1 MLEDSINYIP
11 DQIKVSRYKSAK
23 MISSLM
29 KPSPKIKEIPKKRSH
44 SYDNINKKLENK
56 FSISKT
62 FPISESYSLISN
74 SHEDILHFNFKAQ
87 SNKNKNYKKYKTFD
101 HNEREPEIK
110 KICSSNLVNSSNKL
124 REEFLVENNQESEKN
139 IRIQIKRPNFLIKS
153 CFYNKNSDIYQSKIG
168 RSMSKKENFP
178 VFNFFREIDV
188 EPNMNLLK
196 KNYKLSSFRKPQIKK
211 KEKNNNID
219 KNILN
224 DELLNDNE
232 ELIKI
237 IKADSSD
244 DEKEVKSFHGDNF
257 DFANEIEKINK
268 LKDKEDTLNDS
279 ININKNNNSIYS
291 AQNFSEGLNNSNYLN
306 RSLNEDFVFKNH
318 SKIFK
323 SNNNN
328 LSMSFNNSM
337 IKAQEDKINNTI
349 YENNNI
355 IQDKNNENYNDEYS
369 NYINSSNFI
378 NNNKFGNYHGFEN
391 EINKQNFSYQNIN
404 NFINNNE
411 NNSTNINNKYQFQN
425 SINQNNDSH
434 LNLSNNYLNQN
445 NLQHPYINNTINYIF
460 QNNTNLFCNN
470 NNPFYLKNNINPNIP
485 YNYFPYQFNN
495 NNNQNFQNKLNPVIN
510 TNFLNNYN
518 NFYNQNNNIINYNNN
533 PRFNNYNNQP
543 HQNRP
548 YNKVEKN
555 NILNNYKDLS
565 KISNIELA
573 KISHILAKKKD
584 GSKFLENIIE
594 SNPSLASTL
603 FFPYSLAYFEEISN
617 NKYGNFYIKKIIK
630 YLNKDLLLKLIE
642 FINPLIIRLG
652 TNQYGSKIIEQLIKS
667 IKDDDNLVLSFI
679 QKILPNITL
688 LINDLN
694 GTHIIYKLIL
704 LKSKSKALVE
714 ENIMK
719 NIKSIYISREG
730 SNLLKKFFDI
740 INKECNN
747 TKDYKK
753 MIIFI
758 NVINNNLPLIITDQF
773 GNYLIRHIIHNL
785 NNSINDILY
794 QNIINNVVYY
804 SNQKYSSN
812 VVEHCLDNK
821 KFRDLIIEEFS
832 KQYIFNYIFLNEYGN
847 YVIQKV
853 LSIVDEDKRNIFF
866 NYIIQSSKQLKT
878 LPFGPKLISKLLINY
893 PKLSMYLMGMNL

>member
-74 SHEDILHFNFKAQ
+74 SHEDILHFNFMGQ

-139 IRIQIKRPNFLIKS
+139 IRIKIKRPNFLIKS

-196 KNYKLSSFRKPQIKK
+196 KNYKLSSFRKPQIKS

-219 KNILN
+219 NNILN

-328 LSMSFNNSM
+328 LSMSFNNSI
-337 IKAQEDKINNTI
+337 IKAQEDKINNAI

-369 NYINSSNFI
+369 NYINSSNLI
-378 NNNKFGNYHGFEN
+378 NNNNFGSYQGFEN

-404 NFINNNE
+404 NNFINNNE
-411 NNSTNINNKYQFQN
+411 NNPININNKFQFQN
-425 SINQNNDSH
+425 SINQNNDNH
-434 LNLSNNYLNQN
+434 LNVSNNFQGKTDCLDWNKTAEGYGLQAKRSSDVNNAQKLITSAQN
-445 NLQHPYINNTINYIF
+445 SNKQEYVLIQVPITIG
-460 QNNTNLFCNN
+460 
-470 NNPFYLKNNINPNIP
+470 KG
-485 YNYFPYQFNN
+485 
-495 NNNQNFQNKLNPVIN
+495 
-510 TNFLNNYN
+510 
-518 NFYNQNNNIINYNNN
+518 
-533 PRFNNYNNQP
+533 
-543 HQNRP
+543 
-548 YNKVEKN
+548 
-555 NILNNYKDLS
+555 DG
-565 KISNIELA
+565 
-573 KISHILAKKKD
+573 KKD
-584 GSKFLENIIE
+584 IDHWVGHSGKTITKKGEVWIE
-594 SNPSLASTL
+594 IVPTSDNDAYRDQKNSNW
-603 FFPYSLAYFEEISN
+603 
-617 NKYGNFYIKKIIK
+617 IKKNGKMYVKESAIK
-630 YLNKDLLLKLIE
+630 GAVVVKNK
-642 FINPLIIRLG
+642 
-652 TNQYGSKIIEQLIKS
+652 
-667 IKDDDNLVLSFI
+667 
-679 QKILPNITL
+679 
-688 LINDLN
+688 
-694 GTHIIYKLIL
+694 
-704 LKSKSKALVE
+704 
-714 ENIMK
+714 
-719 NIKSIYISREG
+719 
-730 SNLLKKFFDI
+730 
-740 INKECNN
+740 
-747 TKDYKK
+747 
-753 MIIFI
+753 
-758 NVINNNLPLIITDQF
+758 
-773 GNYLIRHIIHNL
+773 
-785 NNSINDILY
+785 
-794 QNIINNVVYY
+794 
-804 SNQKYSSN
+804 
-812 VVEHCLDNK
+812 
-821 KFRDLIIEEFS
+821 
-832 KQYIFNYIFLNEYGN
+832 
-847 YVIQKV
+847 
-853 LSIVDEDKRNIFF
+853 
-866 NYIIQSSKQLKT
+866 
-878 LPFGPKLISKLLINY
+878 
-893 PKLSMYLMGMNL
+893 